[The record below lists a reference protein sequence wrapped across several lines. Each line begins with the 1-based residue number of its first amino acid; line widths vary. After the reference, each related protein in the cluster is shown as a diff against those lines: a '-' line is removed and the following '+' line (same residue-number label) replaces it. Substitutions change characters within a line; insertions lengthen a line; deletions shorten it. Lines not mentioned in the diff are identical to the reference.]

1 MKELRMRKITTASLL
16 LSFAVCALPAS
27 ASYFFNSEWGT
38 MLNVG
43 SAPNP
48 TPDQLR
54 AIGDSKR
61 LTAAAPAPAQPAAR
75 DVAREVVAA
84 PTVVQA
90 ESKPAAPIVAT
101 RVSPKEEKRVTV
113 QLNRAQ
119 LIRARVISAETRA
132 TKVVKATANKK
143 SPVKANK
150 AFSNASPAKAKAAS
164 VKTVPWVKAASSAKA
179 GRPRAIVTSNNQD

>member
-1 MKELRMRKITTASLL
+1 MRKITTASLL

-61 LTAAAPAPAQPAAR
+61 LSAAAPPAAQPSAR

-84 PTVVQA
+84 PTVVMA

-101 RVSPKEEKRVTV
+101 RVSSEEEKRVTA

-119 LIRARVISAETRA
+119 LIRARVISAEARA
-132 TKVVKATANKK
+132 TKAVIATASKK
-143 SPVKANK
+143 SLVKANK
-150 AFSNASPAKAKAAS
+150 ALASASPARAKAAS
-164 VKTVPWVKAASSAKA
+164 VKTVPSVKAASSAKP
-179 GRPRAIVTSNNQD
+179 GRPRA